1 MKDCNCKVSRVGDA
15 WGVSDLHSL
24 IREEYRTSNSLRAT
38 ARSVNIAVTQ
48 AAMDETEESI
58 VGSAEMVYDALAG
71 DGCDAKTEAEAR
83 DQLNYA
89 GIDVSKLTESYIS
102 HVGIKRHLN
111 GCEDIDTTKQ
121 AGTTDPDQFFEQIRE
136 QENRIVKLVRQGLN
150 RFRNRGVVTIGD
162 FEIRVQTTVRCEQC
176 AKSYT
181 PREVV
186 ESGGCDCDTALDTN
200 TDQRVTN

>member
-15 WGVSDLHSL
+15 WSVSDLHGL
-24 IREEYRTSNSLRAT
+24 IRDEYRTSNSLRAT
-38 ARSVNIAVTQ
+38 ARAANVALTE
-48 AAMDETEESI
+48 AAMDGVEESI
-58 VGSAEMVYDALAG
+58 VGSPEMVYDALAG

-83 DQLNYA
+83 DQLSYA

-121 AGTTDPDQFFEQIRE
+121 TGTTDPNQFLEQIRE

-150 RFRNRGVVTIGD
+150 RFSNRGAVTIGD
-162 FEIRVQTTVRCEQC
+162 FEIRVQTTVRCQQC
-176 AKSYT
+176 SKSYT
-181 PREVV
+181 PREIV
-186 ESGGCDCDTALDTN
+186 ESGGCECEVNSNTN
-200 TDQRVTN
+200 TEQRVTN